1 MSFKQIYEF
10 FNLCLNK
17 SFLRK
22 RTRHAENDIFLM
34 QNELKKLQEWKIDI
48 EKRTD
53 TRFADIW
60 TKLDSVDVRNDK
72 QLKAAMD
79 ALDSQKG

>member
-34 QNELKKLQEWKIDI
+34 QNELKKLENSKSVSEIKK
-48 EKRTD
+48 EKMQ
-53 TRFADIW
+53 AIQG
-60 TKLDSVDVRNDK
+60 LK
-72 QLKAAMD
+72 QLKLLSKNPEKDKDVTIM
-79 ALDSQKG
+79 QKSN